1 MLSAEGRI
9 TEKEIRDHISKET
22 LFYICGPPP
31 MTDFFSKELES
42 SRVPREHICFEKWWE
57 GRAEPGEGGRQ
68 RPPRPDTQDAL
79 WFGPMI
85 YICPLLFFKAV
96 DSAQLEKQE
105 KSTDRL
111 K

>member
-42 SRVPREHICFEKWWE
+42 SRVPREHICFEKWW
-57 GRAEPGEGGRQ
+57 
-68 RPPRPDTQDAL
+68 
-79 WFGPMI
+79 
-85 YICPLLFFKAV
+85 
-96 DSAQLEKQE
+96 
-105 KSTDRL
+105 
-111 K
+111 